1 MKTGTAN
8 TPAGPGPAT
17 GKAPAAGR
25 APATA
30 HTLVPGPVSGSGQ
43 SAATGWALAAA
54 RSVWAAAHA
63 TAPGVPR
70 WARCAALAVPCLVLP
85 ASLWRIAV
93 CTLGLPIAREGV
105 AASLGS
111 SSGVPGVPLGLYVIV
126 LSVFSELIAFTAVGL
141 VARWGEV
148 FPRWVLPLRGRR
160 VPVSFAVIPAALGS
174 VILTLLWTWAAV
186 NQLQGRG
193 INGRPL
199 PGNAPLGFSDW
210 QGILAVAC
218 YAPLLLWG
226 PILAALTVSYWRRRR
241 TSGGPTRPGAAVAA
255 HRAAKRL
262 NG

>member
-1 MKTGTAN
+1 MMTGTAN
-8 TPAGPGPAT
+8 TPAAGYARP
-17 GKAPAAGR
+17 AGR
-25 APATA
+25 APVSA
-30 HTLVPGPVSGSGQ
+30 PGPGH
-43 SAATGWALAAA
+43 ATGKPPAASGALAGVRAA
-54 RSVWAAAHA
+54 WAGAHA
-63 TAPGVPR
+63 PAAGVPR
-70 WARCAALAVPCLVLP
+70 WARHAALAVPGLVLP

-93 CTLGLPIAREGV
+93 CTLHLPIAHEGL

-126 LSVFSELIAFTAVGL
+126 LSVLSELLAFTAVGL
-141 VARWGEV
+141 VSRWGEV

-199 PGNAPLGFSDW
+199 PGDAPLGFSDW

-226 PILAALTVSYWRRRR
+226 PVLAALTVSYWRRRR
-241 TSGGPTRPGAAVAA
+241 G
-255 HRAAKRL
+255 
-262 NG
+262 